1 MVAKNST
8 RPTAATVAI
17 SSTPMPIP
25 KEFLKGL
32 HACAMAASKKDWLS
46 STRALSRHSKTGK
59 AGRKMTRQRRWQ
71 IKMVRKGK
79 CKICGALAVTK
90 FHCEKHRL
98 AVNTRARAALHKRD
112 TAKRRYAG
120 AEYASGDHAATV
132 FHFPK
137 WLLAEPF
144 VLQYSPETGNFSC
157 MLLNSE
163 NKVIGIGKSV
173 TQAAKRSLR
182 DTP

>member
-1 MVAKNST
+1 
-8 RPTAATVAI
+8 
-17 SSTPMPIP
+17 
-25 KEFLKGL
+25 
-32 HACAMAASKKDWLS
+32 
-46 STRALSRHSKTGK
+46 
-59 AGRKMTRQRRWQ
+59 
-71 IKMVRKGK
+71 MVREGK
-79 CKICGALAVTK
+79 CKVCGAPAVTK

-98 AVNTRARAALHKRD
+98 AVNTRAREALHKRD
-112 TAKRRYAG
+112 RAKRRYAG

-157 MLLNSE
+157 MLLDSE

-182 DTP
+182 ATRNQPKPLAPFPTGLHTRTRANRSQQRFRYGLHAREEADRKRIASLSRHRRLKPPLRQTVRQRRRRGVSL